1 MNSCLEISPI
11 DDQLLPNQSTKT
23 QLVQMMV
30 EVKTEGDVKTI
41 GGFLDQIRDMLDKLV
56 KSQKKH
62 VEIHAKMMKQCIE
75 EDLYRS
81 KEIAV
86 AKDALKRG
94 LAARNRCSASLKA
107 AVRELPLLQWSLK
120 TYVKEL
126 KRATVQRDVEN
137 KKYNERRDALKDAI
151 NFIREFIEFI
161 RKKAGS
167 GYKAFALAEL
177 SETLLKHSAKL
188 NVMTEAVPVLV
199 AIASERKAS
208 DYTYRA
214 NQGLAGRLK
223 DTLTELVNRIK
234 KDSDTN
240 DANER
245 SAQAAFKKYAAR
257 LNKVIATLRKNIKRV
272 KKQIVDMTRCIDHE
286 SKIIKTASLKLARNT
301 QLRNN
306 AANMCRSFNKEFIEA
321 TYNRLNE
328 IKTMNEIMVIISR
341 RFKELP
347 NDLVAYLERVKDG
360 WIKYV
365 NSTEFKKF
373 KEYERK
379 KYTTTKRGALLA
391 RSEADKV
398 HNPIAAVIKG
408 KHGIY

>member
-1 MNSCLEISPI
+1 
-11 DDQLLPNQSTKT
+11 
-23 QLVQMMV
+23 
-30 EVKTEGDVKTI
+30 
-41 GGFLDQIRDMLDKLV
+41 MLDRLV
-56 KSQKKH
+56 KSQAKH
-62 VEIHAKMMKQCIE
+62 VEIHAKMMKQCTE
-75 EDLYRS
+75 EDAFRN
-81 KEIAV
+81 KEIRT
-86 AKDALKRG
+86 AKDSLKRG
-94 LAARNRCSASLKA
+94 LASRNRCSASLKA
-107 AVRELPLLQWSLK
+107 AVRELPLLQWSKK

-137 KKYNERRDALKDAI
+137 KKYIERKAALKDAI

-161 RKKAGS
+161 RKKAGH

-240 DANER
+240 DATER
-245 SAQAAFKKYAAR
+245 SAQATFKKYAAR
-257 LNKVIATLRKNIKRV
+257 LNKVIATLRANIKRV
-272 KKQIVDMTRCIDHE
+272 KKQIVDMTRCIE
-286 SKIIKTASLKLARNT
+286 TENKIIKTASLKLSRNS
-301 QLRNN
+301 QLRDN
-306 AANMCRSFNKEFIEA
+306 ARRMCGSFNKEFIEA

-328 IKTMNEIMVIISR
+328 IKTMNEILTIVAR
-341 RFKELP
+341 RFKDLP
-347 NDLVAYLERVKDG
+347 RDLVAYLERVKDG

-365 NSTEFKKF
+365 NSTEFHKF

-379 KYTTTKRGALLA
+379 KYAVNKRGSLLA